1 LLSTAKL
8 AFLSPLR
15 AVILGKKETHGG
27 NDALPDLTLET
38 QIGLAQLGTFLT
50 KLSDLGALSKGG
62 IKTVVNTLSDA

>member
-1 LLSTAKL
+1 L
-8 AFLSPLR
+8 
-15 AVILGKKETHGG
+15 GG